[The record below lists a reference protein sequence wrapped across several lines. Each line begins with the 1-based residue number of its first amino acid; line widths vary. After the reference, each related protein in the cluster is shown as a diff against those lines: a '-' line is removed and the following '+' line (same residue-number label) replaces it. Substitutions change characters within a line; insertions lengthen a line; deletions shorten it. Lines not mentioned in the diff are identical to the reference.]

1 MPTLMPS
8 RCAFGQKQ
16 SRELRNWLNTHCGS
30 KDMILSAVDFFIKMV
45 DNDHAPRHNPD
56 PLCNLGP
63 LSGSAIRTTNAMP

>member
-1 MPTLMPS
+1 
-8 RCAFGQKQ
+8 
-16 SRELRNWLNTHCGS
+16 
-30 KDMILSAVDFFIKMV
+30 MILSAVDFFIKMV